1 MSCSWKIIRDGLS
14 NPIGAKYSN
23 GFTFKGTFD
32 ENEMPVCGEIKSP
45 EGKLIYKGVIEV
57 DIYQY
62 FQKYLETGKTI
73 KSKEL

>member
-1 MSCSWKIIRDGLS
+1 MYKILERDEFG
-14 NPIGAKYSN
+14 NPHEVIYTNDFRKFNDKGEPMFVTIKDPEGNLVY
-23 GFTFKGTFD
+23 KGTI
-32 ENEMPVCGEIKSP
+32 EM
-45 EGKLIYKGVIEV
+45 

>member
-1 MSCSWKIIRDGLS
+1 MMYRILERDEFG
-14 NPIGAKYSN
+14 NPHEVIYTNDFRVIGKFN
-23 GFTFKGTFD
+23 DKGEPMFVT
-32 ENEMPVCGEIKSP
+32 IKDP
-45 EGKLIYKGVIEV
+45 KGKLVYEGAIEV

>member
-1 MSCSWKIIRDGLS
+1 
-14 NPIGAKYSN
+14 
-23 GFTFKGTFD
+23 
-32 ENEMPVCGEIKSP
+32 MPVCGEIKSP